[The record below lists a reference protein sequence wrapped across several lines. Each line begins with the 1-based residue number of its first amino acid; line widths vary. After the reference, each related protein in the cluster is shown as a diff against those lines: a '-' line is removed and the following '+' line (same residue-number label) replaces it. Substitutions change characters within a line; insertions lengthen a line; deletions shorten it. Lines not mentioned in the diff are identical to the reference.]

1 MSFVSR
7 LTQSIS
13 RTSRDSI
20 ALSRAVYG
28 AVLPGKRSHPTS
40 LAAASNASFGERIK
54 TVLLQEARRE
64 PSPNSMAISFLKID
78 KEIGLVK
85 YWGLAEYLRQNRGL
99 FSFSSLSSRLLT
111 QKADTA
117 TSDSTDIA
125 STDENDSSQKA
136 ANNSATAKVAFM
148 ITSSMK
154 RDLVDG
160 LGYQASVV
168 KGMTPQ
174 QASLVLHHRLAPD
187 SYEEQISELETA
199 FAEEQ
204 QRQREEL
211 EEQQRK
217 QQELEAQQKRQE
229 ELEESNSQESSE
241 TFMKQ
246 TEIDSDVLV
255 RSTTSLE
262 ESNDASPLLLSS
274 ALSNESEESSSS
286 LPSSSSGVGDFTN
299 DKTTLTKIE
308 NDTDAWYEVVEIKEE
323 GAVTNEFRQGL
334 YKDHKEAVLGL
345 ETRQYIQRKRDEET
359 KVNKTNRNEES
370 SDAVPRVTF
379 VLRSVS
385 GKDLD

>member
-13 RTSRDSI
+13 RTSRDSL

-40 LAAASNASFGERIK
+40 LAATANVSVGERIK
-54 TVLLQEARRE
+54 AVLLQEARRE

-85 YWGLAEYLRQNRGL
+85 YWGLAEYLRQNQGF
-99 FSFSSLSSRLLT
+99 FSFSSLSSRLLN
-111 QKADTA
+111 QKPHNDG
-117 TSDSTDIA
+117 SNSINNA
-125 STDENDSSQKA
+125 SIDENDASKPTNTA
-136 ANNSATAKVAFM
+136 ATAKVAFM

-174 QASLVLHHRLAPD
+174 QASLVLHHRLGPD
-187 SYEEQISELETA
+187 SYEEQISDLETA

-211 EEQQRK
+211 EAQRKQQEELEEQQRK
-217 QQELEAQQKRQE
+217 QQELEAA
-229 ELEESNSQESSE
+229 SSE
-241 TFMKQ
+241 ASTEQ
-246 TEIDSDVLV
+246 TEISSNASVQ
-255 RSTTSLE
+255 STTSVE
-262 ESNDASPLLLSS
+262 ENNDASPLLLSS
-274 ALSNESEESSSS
+274 ALSNESKESSSS
-286 LPSSSSGVGDFTN
+286 SLSSSSSGEDDFTT
-299 DKTTLTKIE
+299 DTTTQTKIE
-308 NDTDAWYEVVEIKEE
+308 NDADTWYEVVEIKEE
-323 GAVTNEFRQGL
+323 GTETNEFRQGL
-334 YKDHKEAVLGL
+334 YKDHEEAVLGL

-359 KVNKTNRNEES
+359 QTNKTNRNEDS
-370 SDAVPRVTF
+370 SDAVSRVTF